1 MRLAPGGCSY
11 RHLFTTCA
19 LCFLSASPFTS
30 SSSSWGGDFVHT
42 HNPNTRPVVVFPS
55 PRDEEPQSQQ
65 SHHKTWGGLSIKR
78 RRTSRVIR
86 FRSPR
91 PGWHLMWQ
99 EEGCGITILR
109 SRDRPL
115 EDRRQGKDSRL
126 FLPPLWSIDCASSSQ
141 QVNCGGWGKTSSEP
155 EAKES

>member
-1 MRLAPGGCSY
+1 MRLARGGCSY

-30 SSSSWGGDFVHT
+30 SSSSWAGDFVHT
-42 HNPNTRPVVVFPS
+42 IPTQDLGWS
-55 PRDEEPQSQQ
+55 LETLYTQSQ
-65 SHHKTWGGLSIKR
+65 HKTWGGLSIKR

-91 PGWHLMWQ
+91 PCWHLMWQ
-99 EEGCGITILR
+99 EGCGITILR

-141 QVNCGGWGKTSSEP
+141 QVNCRGSGKTSSEP